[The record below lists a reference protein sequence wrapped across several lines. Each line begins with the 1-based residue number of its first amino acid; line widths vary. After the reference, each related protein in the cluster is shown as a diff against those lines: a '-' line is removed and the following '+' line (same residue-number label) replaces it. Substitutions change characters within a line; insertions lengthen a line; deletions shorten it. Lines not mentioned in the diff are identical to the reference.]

1 MTGRLNNLHDLFE
14 HELKDIYD
22 AENRLIDALKQQ
34 AAESTDPEIRA
45 AFQEHLE
52 ETKGQRARLEEVFEA
67 FGKEPNR
74 GQGCAGIQGLLE
86 EHKEFTREKPSPEIM
101 DIFNLGAAQK
111 VERYEITAYEG
122 LIQLATVLEL
132 DDAVDLLQQNLEEEE
147 ATLEKVKALGEM
159 EARYESVP
167 GREA

>member
-1 MTGRLNNLHDLFE
+1 MPGRLNNLHDLFE

-34 AAESTDPEIRA
+34 AAESTDPEIRE
-45 AFQEHLE
+45 AFQAHLE
-52 ETKGQRARLEEVFEA
+52 ETKGQRTRLEQVFEA

-86 EHKEFTREKPSPEIM
+86 EHKEFTREKPSPEIL

-111 VERYEITAYEG
+111 VERYEITAYES
-122 LIQLATVLEL
+122 LIQLANALEL
-132 DDAVDLLQQNLEEEE
+132 DDAAELLQQNLEEEE
-147 ATLEKVKALGEM
+147 ATLEKVSKLGQM
-159 EARYESVP
+159 ETRYESVP
-167 GREA
+167 AREA